1 MRAELWLV
9 KQLESIYFLFI
20 PFVACLLIRFL
31 PLSLIL
37 IFLSLSSLRLC
48 LLISSKSD
56 ASRYSSSCMIS
67 KARPY
72 LKEKKKDDTFI
83 LWKVYKI
90 LKIFHF
96 SWAWFKFKIKW
107 KEFFFQIFVA
117 FSEYMNFYITWS
129 WMLFSNWNFGEV
141 LVGIFE
147 EFRCH
152 LQNSNQTSLTLVGMR

>member
-1 MRAELWLV
+1 MDLLYAEKRAKYLKHPQLKKKSNRMRAELWLV

-31 PLSLIL
+31 PLSLIF

-72 LKEKKKDDTFI
+72 LREKKDDTFFESSYI
-83 LWKVYKI
+83 MKNPHNLKNFYFSKQSRKI
-90 LKIFHF
+90 
-96 SWAWFKFKIKW
+96 
-107 KEFFFQIFVA
+107 FFQIFVA
-117 FSEYMNFYITWS
+117 FSEYMNFYIT
-129 WMLFSNWNFGEV
+129 
-141 LVGIFE
+141 
-147 EFRCH
+147 
-152 LQNSNQTSLTLVGMR
+152 